1 MKEPVNWGVVYHKS
15 GHTLCRSIKNPEIC
29 AIARSL
35 LWSLVQNPAGL
46 VSYQPHGARYNSN
59 TFCFLS
65 NEIFCWDFYLLDDV
79 WLSKCWDWWD
89 TSLELVSIS
98 TRPSQQQFIFIDR
111 RNKNTYQHSFLS
123 CLCLS
128 IKGFSKGTELINWK
142 YH

>member
-1 MKEPVNWGVVYHKS
+1 MDEHNSDVVWVEVKSDKNITNVAILYFTEPESNII
-15 GHTLCRSIKNPEIC
+15 T
-29 AIARSL
+29 
-35 LWSLVQNPAGL
+35 SLVQNPAEP

-111 RNKNTYQHSFLS
+111 RNKNTYQHSLLS